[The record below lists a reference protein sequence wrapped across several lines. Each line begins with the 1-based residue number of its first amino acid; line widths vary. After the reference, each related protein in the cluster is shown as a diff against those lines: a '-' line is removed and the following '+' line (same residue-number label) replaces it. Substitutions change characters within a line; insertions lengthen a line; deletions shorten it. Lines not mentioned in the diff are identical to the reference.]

1 MDLRGEVQQ
10 SVQAGGYVAVI
21 RSTAVF
27 ETESEAQTALDSA
40 LGRIISPK
48 PGGAAPAG
56 AATMRGIVKWYNPA
70 KGFGFIVPD
79 EGGDDVFIHAS
90 VFQERHAFVLPAL
103 AADQDLSGSPVE
115 VLEPDRDDF
124 LCA

>member
-1 MDLRGEVQQ
+1 MDWRGEVQQ

-27 ETESEAQTALDSA
+27 ETESEARTALDSA
-40 LGRIISPK
+40 LARIISPK

-79 EGGDDVFIHAS
+79 DGGDDVFIHAS
-90 VFQERHAFVLPAL
+90 VVQAAGLAQLIEGQAVTFVATHGSKGPA
-103 AADQDLSGSPVE
+103 ASSVSA
-115 VLEPDRDDF
+115 
-124 LCA
+124 

>member
-1 MDLRGEVQQ
+1 MDWRGEVQQ

-27 ETESEAQTALDSA
+27 ETESEARTALDSA

-79 EGGDDVFIHAS
+79 DGGDDVFIHAS
-90 VFQERHAFVLPAL
+90 VVQAAEVAQLIEGQAVTFVAEHGPKGPA
-103 AADQDLSGSPVE
+103 ANFVSA
-115 VLEPDRDDF
+115 
-124 LCA
+124 